1 LEGINLPEI
10 PEMEVYKKQLNET
23 IRFKKIVD
31 VEINRPQ
38 SINMEPEEFRE
49 KVIDELPV
57 YIGRRGKHLVLTL
70 GNGVYLV
77 GHLMLGGR
85 LYLAKPE
92 EKLKTKGSI
101 VFHFLDGKRLYFIN
115 FRLGWLHALDRE
127 GMDEKLATLGIEPLD
142 KEFSLEKFTSML
154 SEKKATIKS
163 LLVDQQF
170 IAGIGNCYSDEI
182 LFNASI
188 RPDRKADDLRVG
200 EISSLYSAIP
210 FTLKEAILNGGYM
223 DKPFAKDD
231 KLTGG
236 QNKLLKVYDREGENC
251 YLCSDKIEMT
261 MISGKKSY
269 FCPTCQK

>member
-1 LEGINLPEI
+1 MPEI
-10 PEMEVYKKQLNET
+10 PEMEVYRKQLNDT

-38 SINMEPEEFRE
+38 SINMDPEEFKE
-49 KVIDELPV
+49 LIADELAV

-85 LYLAKPE
+85 LYLAQPE
-92 EKLKTKGSI
+92 EKLKTRGSI
-101 VFHFLDGKRLYFIN
+101 VFHFLDGRRLYFIN
-115 FRLGWLHALDRE
+115 FRLGWLHAFNKE
-127 GMDEKLATLGIEPLD
+127 EMDTKFADLGIEPLD
-142 KEFSLEKFTSML
+142 KEFTLEKFTGML
-154 SEKKATIKS
+154 SEKKATLKP

-182 LFNASI
+182 LFNAGI

-200 EISSLYSAIP
+200 EMSSLHSAIP
-210 FTLKEAILNGGYM
+210 FTLKEAARNGGYM
-223 DKPFAKDD
+223 DKPFTKEDQ
-231 KLTGG
+231 LTGG
-236 QNKLLKVYDREGENC
+236 HNDSLKVYDREGENC
-251 YLCSDKIEMT
+251 FLCSDKIEMT